1 VLGHVWNRCP
11 PNFTERTFGETR
23 RRGKIRKAEADVRPP
38 VADGEAYR
46 GKETCPAMRPRHHG
60 EVCTPGPLQQIILC
74 RVSKV
79 HSPVYIRH

>member
-11 PNFTERTFGETR
+11 PNFTERTFGET

-60 EVCTPGPLQQIILC
+60 EVCTPVLYSRLSYVEC
-74 RVSKV
+74 RRF
-79 HSPVYIRH
+79 IACRT

>member
-46 GKETCPAMRPRHHG
+46 GQAVSRH
-60 EVCTPGPLQQIILC
+60 
-74 RVSKV
+74 VSQT
-79 HSPVYIRH
+79 SALSGSW